1 MARPGGYSRLK
12 TAKWWGSSPPR
23 ISLGGCAVGGC
34 STVGRSTAERAER
47 AAGAWTSGA
56 RGRHTICG
64 ICHEVPF
71 DDQSFSFEALRT
83 AGLRCAAGPIW
94 GRSWS
99 LRTGSR
105 AGMRQAGT
113 GRRSHRV
120 AAAHHRRPGWGLAG
134 TGQRPGDPV
143 ARVGLRGRSFADLIR
158 KVRGLHARR
167 HRGPDHRSHPDHGP
181 ENDKLLR
188 GQPKLFG
195 PGHDGRAGASS
206 HPGHPGGP

>member
-1 MARPGGYSRLK
+1 MKFLSMTSRFHSRRCGPQGYGVR
-12 TAKWWGSSPPR
+12 R
-23 ISLGGCAVGGC
+23 
-34 STVGRSTAERAER
+34 GRSGGGPGHCGRDHERGWGKPAPGVEGHR
-47 AAGAWTSGA
+47 A
-56 RGRHTICG
+56 
-64 ICHEVPF
+64 
-71 DDQSFSFEALRT
+71 
-83 AGLRCAAGPIW
+83 
-94 GRSWS
+94 
-99 LRTGSR
+99 
-105 AGMRQAGT
+105 
-113 GRRSHRV
+113 

-195 PGHDGRAGASS
+195 PGHDGRAGASR